1 MKHGSCSASCI
12 EKRMDQFAE
21 YVALAVAIHGLALVV
36 VNLTPTPKDNDAL
49 DGAAKVVVKVY
60 RAVEILAGIVSRK
73 AKQ

>member
-1 MKHGSCSASCI
+1 
-12 EKRMDQFAE
+12 MDQFAE
-21 YVALAVAIHGLALVV
+21 YVTLAVAVHGLALVV

-49 DGAAKVVVKVY
+49 DGATRVLVKVY

>member
-1 MKHGSCSASCI
+1 
-12 EKRMDQFAE
+12 MDKMTE

-36 VNLTPTPKDNDAL
+36 VNLTPTPKDNEAL
-49 DGAAKVVVKVY
+49 DSISRVAVKLY